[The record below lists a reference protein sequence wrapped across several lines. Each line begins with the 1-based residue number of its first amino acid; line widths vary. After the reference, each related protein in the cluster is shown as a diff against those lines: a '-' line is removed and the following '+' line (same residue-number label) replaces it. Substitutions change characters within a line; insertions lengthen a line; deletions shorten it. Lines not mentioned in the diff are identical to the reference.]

1 MGVGVGK
8 MSENLQNNFLETL
21 HDLSLSLAYLRNSHL
36 LPYETKL
43 IATRCKISESEVLET
58 LKIAK
63 KEKWSLKK

>member
-1 MGVGVGK
+1 MV
-8 MSENLQNNFLETL
+8 ENLQNIFLETL

-63 KEKWSLKK
+63 KEKWSLRK